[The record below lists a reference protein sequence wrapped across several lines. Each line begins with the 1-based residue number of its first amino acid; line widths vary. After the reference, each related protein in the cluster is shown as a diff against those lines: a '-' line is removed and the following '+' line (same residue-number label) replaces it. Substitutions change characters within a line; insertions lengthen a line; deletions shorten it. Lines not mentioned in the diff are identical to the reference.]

1 MISNNM
7 CLETVY
13 TCPLMLKPKMV
24 FDQFPLMASCGASSF
39 RWTAEGQKRGD
50 AVMQQFATSA
60 LRRKVS

>member
-13 TCPLMLKPKMV
+13 TRPLMLKPKMV

-39 RWTAEGQKRGD
+39 RWTAEGLNRGD
-50 AVMQQFATSA
+50 AVMQKFANISSQ
-60 LRRKVS
+60 KEG